1 MKQRPYT
8 ICLMMTTLD
17 GKILGHKWGDDPQ
30 MEKLRGKFEEVH
42 NIIGNNAWIVG
53 RTTMEKDF
61 TRGVK
66 PILKAGTPPISRT
79 DFVGNP
85 AAASFAIAIDAH
97 AKLGW
102 EQPEMHGDHVITIL
116 TEGVSD
122 AYLAHL
128 QEIGVSYI
136 FAGTTTIDLHVALEK
151 LFTLFNIRTLMVEG
165 GGHLNG
171 SFLNE
176 GLIDEYHQLLL
187 PVVDGNP
194 ENAGVFEIEAGNK
207 KFDAVLFKLQ
217 EVKRI
222 EDDVLWLT
230 YKI

>member
-1 MKQRPYT
+1 
-8 ICLMMTTLD
+8 MMTTLD
-17 GKILGHKWGDDPQ
+17 GKILGHKWGDHPQ

-61 TRGVK
+61 TKGAK
-66 PILKAGTPPISRT
+66 PIYKAGTHSISRT

-85 AAASFAIAIDAH
+85 AAESFAIAIDAH

-102 EQPEMHGDHVITIL
+102 EKGEMHGDHVITVL

-136 FAGTTTIDLHVALEK
+136 FAGAATIDLSLALEK
-151 LFTLFNIRTLMVEG
+151 LFTLFHIETLMVEG

-176 GLIDEYHQLLL
+176 GLLDEYHQLLL
-187 PVVDGNP
+187 PVIDGSS
-194 ENAGVFEIEAGNK
+194 ENAGVFEVEAGNK
-207 KFDAVLFKLQ
+207 KFDAALLKLQ
-217 EVKRI
+217 EVKQI

-230 YKI
+230 YKF

>member
-1 MKQRPYT
+1 MKQRPHT

-17 GKILGHKWGDDPQ
+17 GKILGHKWGNSPQ

-61 TRGVK
+61 TNGAK
-66 PILKAGTPPISRT
+66 PIYKAGTHAISRT
-79 DFVGNP
+79 DFVANP
-85 AAASFAIAIDAH
+85 DATSFAIAIDAH

-102 EQPEMHGDHVITIL
+102 EKPDMQGDHVITVL

-136 FAGTTTIDLHVALEK
+136 FGGATTIDLHVTLEK
-151 LFTLFNIRTLMVEG
+151 LRTLFDIRILMVEG

-187 PVVDGNP
+187 PVIDGNP
-194 ENAGVFEIEAGNK
+194 ENSGVFEIEPGNK
-207 KFDAVLFKLQ
+207 KFDAALLKLQ

-230 YKI
+230 YQL